1 MKQFIL
7 TISLLVYLFVGGH
20 ASAQNVSLNENENY
34 RIEKVYPNPVTDQL
48 TLEIDVADYS
58 HVQFE
63 LIDILGNQIK
73 RWQKM
78 KLVPGQQKVKLDL
91 QQFNPGFYLIK
102 ANFGDHVIVKRV
114 RKL

>member
-7 TISLLVYLFVGGH
+7 IISLLVCFFIGGQT
-20 ASAQNVSLNENENY
+20 SAQNASLNENENY
-34 RIEKVYPNPVTDQL
+34 RIEKVYPNPVSNQL
-48 TLEIDVADYS
+48 TLEIDVTDYS

-63 LIDILGNQIK
+63 LIDILGNKIK
-73 RWQKM
+73 RWQEM
-78 KLVPGQQKVKLDL
+78 ELAPGQQKVKLDL
-91 QQFNPGFYLIK
+91 QEYNPGFYLIK